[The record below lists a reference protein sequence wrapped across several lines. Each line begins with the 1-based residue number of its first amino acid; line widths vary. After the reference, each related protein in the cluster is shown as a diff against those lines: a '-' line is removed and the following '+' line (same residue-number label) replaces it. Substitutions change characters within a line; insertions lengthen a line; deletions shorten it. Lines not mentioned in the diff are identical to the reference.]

1 MSDDATNAGL
11 SRRLGTLDVA
21 LLTAGII
28 IGAGI
33 FSTPGVVAENLD
45 SPAWIL
51 GAWVLG
57 GLIALAGALIYAEL
71 GAAQPRAGGD
81 YVYLG
86 AAFGPM
92 PAFLYGWLFFTISGT
107 GSIAAVAV
115 AAGEYAHELRP
126 GIPGTAV
133 AASLVLGLTLINI
146 AGLRT
151 GTLVQN
157 GLTAIKLGALVAV
170 AALAWYAGGDASPVE
185 AAQRLAGGAGGA
197 DAAELPAPIWGLALA
212 LVPISFTFLGWNAAG
227 YVGGEVRSP
236 QRTLPRGL
244 LLGTAAVTLIYLLLN
259 AAFLRALTPAE
270 MAGDVQVATSACR
283 AALGPRALTLITAL
297 VLVSIVGGLNGMIL
311 AHARVL
317 YAMARGGHFLEVFGR
332 VHERSKVPVAA
343 LLLQGG
349 WALGLLFTG
358 TFSRLV
364 GYVTFVMIAMSCL
377 VVLGAVRQRLR
388 AAPSPF
394 RAPAFPL
401 VVAAYLIASLWIL
414 VGVVRFAPLDAG
426 IGVGLLVVGAG
437 VYLVWKRA
445 RS

>member
-1 MSDDATNAGL
+1 VTTTDL
-11 SRRLGTLDVA
+11 RRRLGTLDVA
-21 LLTAGII
+21 LLTAGIT

-33 FSTPGVVAENLD
+33 FSTPGVVASHLD
-45 SPAWIL
+45 SSAWIL

-57 GLIALAGALIYAEL
+57 GAIALTGALIYAEL
-71 GAAQPRAGGD
+71 GAAEPEAGGD

-86 AAFGPM
+86 AAFGPL

-107 GSIAAVAV
+107 GSVAAVAV

-126 GIPGTAV
+126 GVPGVAV
-133 AASLVLGLTLINI
+133 AAGLVLGLTLINV

-157 GLTAIKLGALVAV
+157 GLTAVKLLALVAV
-170 AALAWYAGGDASPVE
+170 AWLAWTAGGDASPLDATRQLAGE
-185 AAQRLAGGAGGA
+185 AAEAQTHG
-197 DAAELPAPIWGLALA
+197 PIWGLALA

-236 QRTLPRGL
+236 QRILPRGL
-244 LLGTAAVTLIYLLLN
+244 LLGTAAVTLVYLLLN
-259 AAFLRALTPAE
+259 AAFLRALGPAA
-270 MAGDVQVATSACR
+270 MAGDIQVATSACR

-317 YAMARGGHFLEVFGR
+317 FAMARGGHFLGVFGH
-332 VHERSKVPVAA
+332 VHERSRVPVAA
-343 LLLQGG
+343 LLLQGA

-358 TFSRLV
+358 TFARLV

-377 VVLGAVRQRLR
+377 VVIGAVRQRLR
-388 AAPSPF
+388 APPSPF
-394 RAPAFPL
+394 RAPGFPL
-401 VVAAYLIASLWIL
+401 VVAAYLIASGWIL
-414 VGVVRFAPLDAG
+414 VGVIRFAPLDAA
-426 IGVGLLVVGAG
+426 IGVGLLIVGSA
-437 VYLVWKRA
+437 VFAVWRRA
-445 RS
+445 AS